1 MERLLLMLIQLVIQI
16 LFGAIKLALMLATL
30 IGRLLAM
37 ILPLVFR
44 ALVALVTG
52 VVRLLRARGRANP
65 RSSHPW
71 GVPPRP
77 SAPVPRRGGSKPA
90 LTYRRRNTVDN
101 FWRSGDR

>member
-1 MERLLLMLIQLVIQI
+1 MEGLLLMLIQLVIQI

-30 IGRLLAM
+30 IGRLLAI

-44 ALVALVTG
+44 ALIALVTG
-52 VVRLLRARGRANP
+52 IFRLLRAPGRANL
-65 RSSHPW
+65 RSSQPW
-71 GVPPRP
+71 GDQPRP
-77 SAPVPRRGGSKPA
+77 TTSVAPRGGSKPA

>member
-1 MERLLLMLIQLVIQI
+1 MEGLLLMLIQLFIQI
-16 LFGAIKLALMLATL
+16 LFGMIKLTLMLATL
-30 IGRLLAM
+30 IGRLLAI

-52 VVRLLRARGRANP
+52 VVRLLQSRGRANP

-71 GVPPRP
+71 GDQPRP
-77 SAPVPRRGGSKPA
+77 TTPVARRGGSKPA